1 MFGLVDS
8 SEWHRWHSSSQTM
21 DWDNNSESM
30 EMIKMIKMIFSWESS
45 PAITALRNC
54 SRLDRDFQTWS
65 QTPAGWSYSSGLDSC
80 SLYEHLVSSW
90 SSTLV
95 SPSPSSRSWTP
106 GPPSWCLR
114 GSLWSTNLVINIC
127 CSSDQT
133 LVTQMI
139 KHLLHNWSNTCY
151 ITDWSLHKVYGQL
164 T

>member
-1 MFGLVDS
+1 MWPKDSFVSLRFSHIDNLLIFMFSVSTMLARIALTRLVDS
-8 SEWHRWHSSSQTM
+8 SEWHRWHSSSRTM

-30 EMIKMIKMIFSWESS
+30 EMIKMIFSWESS

-54 SRLDRDFQTWS
+54 SRLDWDFQTWS

-114 GSLWSTNLVINIC
+114 GRGKFMVN
-127 CSSDQT
+127 
-133 LVTQMI
+133 
-139 KHLLHNWSNTCY
+139 
-151 ITDWSLHKVYGQL
+151 
-164 T
+164 